1 MYSWHLQ
8 CSHHQTIKRT
18 DKTSIFPW
26 KEEKIKH
33 HQQLHLFFSSIS
45 QILSLKSYLWPCKL
59 LQYFLLSSADQPRWR
74 SQLTAFTCSSG
85 RPAKPPLRVPPT
97 AVTPSKTP
105 PAATEGR
112 QRSLG
117 LKLLTWKKNYL
128 LKEETGRERCGT
140 DATEQWQHKTATS
153 TKPVKNKWQTLRCP
167 PLISHQ

>member
-59 LQYFLLSSADQPRWR
+59 LLR
-74 SQLTAFTCSSG
+74 
-85 RPAKPPLRVPPT
+85 RPAAMTVSAHSFHMQQWETGKATTQSPT
-97 AVTPSKTP
+97 NCGHTKQDSSSCHWRKTEESGTKV
-105 PAATEGR
+105 AH
-112 QRSLG
+112 LKK
-117 LKLLTWKKNYL
+117 KLLA
-128 LKEETGRERCGT
+128 ERRNRKGKMWHRCHG
-140 DATEQWQHKTATS
+140 AVAAQNSYKHQTS
-153 TKPVKNKWQTLRCP
+153 
-167 PLISHQ
+167 